1 VLEPYKIVR
10 VYTTSLHTYG
20 INYFHHSPINIEA
33 NFILCLARNSANRE
47 SFSMAF
53 PHKCCLIK
61 YFSKTIINNSEK
73 VEVRNYY
80 LDAGIQ
86 YLKYAFKLSEIQF
99 FFIKCTKHISF
110 F

>member
-61 YFSKTIINNSEK
+61 YFSKTIINNSGK
-73 VEVRNYY
+73 GGSQKIIIWM
-80 LDAGIQ
+80 L
-86 YLKYAFKLSEIQF
+86 AFNTSNMLSSFQKFNF
-99 FFIKCTKHISF
+99 FL
-110 F
+110 